1 MSTVAS
7 TKAES
12 KSDAGSTASTA
23 PSTTAPSTTP
33 STTAPSTKASTTGS
47 TAAGSTTG
55 TGASSTGGTAPSTTG
70 TAPAGSTPAATTAT
84 AGATSATNDLKS
96 WFDSRKSVLSEYLDK
111 FKQTAPASTGHADA
125 STTNE
130 NASFNDRIGEA
141 LTNLGDG
148 VSRVGKAIIYHFDCT
163 RKKGGTTVLEANGT
177 KATITWGP
185 SPDGE
190 NHFHLNTGVGGTAN
204 NTTTIQTTVPPDLSS
219 FVSTTKE
226 KVKRPPIPSSFKSFF
241 ETPLPQR
248 AKAPDTP
255 LTSTWDLGW
264 RVASTHGNDEPLTQ
278 EKCDNYEVNGKS
290 ILDALAERTLPVY
303 NCRSAVSSADTI
315 I

>member
-1 MSTVAS
+1 M
-7 TKAES
+7 
-12 KSDAGSTASTA
+12 
-23 PSTTAPSTTP
+23 
-33 STTAPSTKASTTGS
+33 
-47 TAAGSTTG
+47 
-55 TGASSTGGTAPSTTG
+55 
-70 TAPAGSTPAATTAT
+70 
-84 AGATSATNDLKS
+84 
-96 WFDSRKSVLSEYLDK
+96 LSEYLDK

-130 NASFNDRIGEA
+130 NTSLNDRIGEA

-190 NHFHLNTGVGGTAN
+190 NHFNLNTGAGQTTNATAN
-204 NTTTIQTTVPPDLSS
+204 PTTVPPDLSS

-226 KVKRPPIPSSFKSFF
+226 KVKRPPLPSSFKSFF
-241 ETPLPQR
+241 ETPLAQR

-264 RVASTHGNDEPLTQ
+264 KVADVHKKDGPLTQ
-278 EKCDNYEVNGKS
+278 KECDEYEENGRA
-290 ILDALAERTLPVY
+290 ILDALDERTLPVY
-303 NCRSAVSSADTI
+303 NSRSTVSSADKI